1 MIRPLVQFVLI
12 VIVCAI
18 VTGSRPAR
26 STIFMPA
33 NQTGPS
39 LLKSSVI
46 VRANRL
52 KRYWKAPEMDDYW
65 SVANHAGTAGLAT
78 RLDSR
83 KAESSIPSSALNSD
97 DSSPFPNVA
106 DPNPLLANWE
116 GRYGGVPPFDRVQI
130 ALFKPALEEAMTEQL
145 AETDRI
151 AKNPGPPTFENTIAA
166 AENTGRTLDRVTTI
180 YGVWAGTMSGPEFQI
195 VQREMAPKLAAFND
209 KIYQNEALF
218 KRIEAVYNSPAK
230 LKLTPEQQRLTWLYY
245 TNFVR
250 SGARLNSEAK
260 PRLSQINQKLAGLYT
275 KFSQNVLAEEDGQ
288 FVLLKSEADLAG
300 LPQSVRDAAA
310 AAAVTKKQ
318 PAGTWVISNTRSSVD
333 PFLTYS
339 DRRDLREQV
348 WRMFVN
354 RGDNGDEHDNNA
366 TITEILQLRAERAKL
381 LGFPTH
387 AHWRLENSMAKTPD
401 RAMQLMEAVWKPA
414 VARVHEEVRDMQAL
428 ADKED
433 AKLKIE
439 PWDYRYYAEKVR
451 KEKFDLDQN
460 EVKPYLQLEKLRE
473 GIFWVAGELFN
484 FNFTPATDVP
494 VAHPDIRVWEVTDKT
509 TKKHIGLWYFDPY
522 ARAGKRSGAWMNAYR
537 SQERVNGE
545 VTTIVSNNAN
555 FVKGKPGEPLLIS
568 WDDAS
573 TMFHEFGHAL
583 HGLNSNVTYP
593 SLSGTAVA
601 RDYVEFPSQLMEHW
615 LSTPEVLN
623 RFAVHYQTGKPIPQ
637 TLVDRIKKSSTFNQG
652 FITVEYLAAALV
664 DMKLHLAGDQKID
677 PDKFEKDTLAEL
689 GMPHEIVMRHRTP
702 QFMHV
707 FSSDGYSA
715 GYYSYLWADVITADS
730 FGAFTEAGGPYDK
743 KVAERLR
750 KYIFSVGN
758 TIDPAEAYRNFRG
771 RDPKV
776 EALMKKRGFT
786 S

>member
-1 MIRPLVQFVLI
+1 LV
-12 VIVCAI
+12 
-18 VTGSRPAR
+18 
-26 STIFMPA
+26 
-33 NQTGPS
+33 
-39 LLKSSVI
+39 
-46 VRANRL
+46 
-52 KRYWKAPEMDDYW
+52 
-65 SVANHAGTAGLAT
+65 LA
-78 RLDSR
+78 
-83 KAESSIPSSALNSD
+83 SALIALAGANNLRPS
-97 DSSPFPNVA
+97 NGIKTQAAAIA
-106 DPNPLLANWE
+106 DPNPLLANWD
-116 GRYGGVPPFDRVQI
+116 GPYGGVPPFDKVQV
-130 ALFKPALEEAMTEQL
+130 ALFKPALESAMAENL
-145 AETDRI
+145 ADVDKI
-151 AKNPGPPTFENTIAA
+151 AKDSAAPTFENTIVGMERA
-166 AENTGRTLDRVTTI
+166 GRTLDRVSTL
-180 YGVWAGTMSGPEFQI
+180 YGVWGSTMASAEFQS

-209 KIYQNEALF
+209 QITQNEPLF

-230 LKLTPEQQRLTWLYY
+230 KKLNSEQQRLVWLYY

-250 SGARLNSEAK
+250 SGAKLNTSDKA
-260 PRLSQINQKLAGLYT
+260 RLSQINQQLAGLFT
-275 KFSQNVLAEEDGQ
+275 KFSQNVLAEEDGE
-288 FVLLKSEADLAG
+288 FVALKSDADLAG

-310 AAAVTKKQ
+310 AAAATKKQ
-318 PAGTWVISNTRSSVD
+318 EGWIISNTRSSVD

-339 DRRDLREQV
+339 ARRDLREKV
-348 WRMFVN
+348 WRMFIM

-366 TITEILQLRAERAKL
+366 TITQILQLRAERARL

-387 AHWRLENSMAKTPD
+387 AHWRLENAMAKTPE
-401 RAMQLMEAVWKPA
+401 RAMELMMAVWKPA
-414 VARVHEEVRDMQAL
+414 VARVHEEVADMQAL
-428 ADKED
+428 ADKEG
-433 AKLKIE
+433 AQIKIE

-451 KEKFDLDQN
+451 KAKYDLDQN

-484 FNFTPATDVP
+484 FKFTPATDVP
-494 VAHPDIRVWEVTDKT
+494 VAHPDIRVWQVTDKT
-509 TKKHIGLWYFDPY
+509 SGKQIGLWYFDPY

-545 VTTIVSNNAN
+545 ITTIVSNNAN
-555 FVKGKPGEPLLIS
+555 FVKGKPGAPLLIS

-623 RFAVHYQTGKPIPQ
+623 KFAVHYQTGKPIPQ
-637 TLVDRIKKSSTFNQG
+637 ELVDKIKRSATFNEG
-652 FITVEYLAAALV
+652 FITVEYLAAALL
-664 DMKLHLAGDQKID
+664 DMKLHMAGDRKID
-677 PDKFEKDTLAEL
+677 PRAFEKEALAEL
-689 GMPHEIVMRHRTP
+689 GMPHEIVLRHRLP

-707 FSSDGYSA
+707 FSSDSYSA
-715 GYYSYLWADVITADS
+715 GYYSYLWADVITADA

-776 EALMKKRGFT
+776 EALMKKRGFP